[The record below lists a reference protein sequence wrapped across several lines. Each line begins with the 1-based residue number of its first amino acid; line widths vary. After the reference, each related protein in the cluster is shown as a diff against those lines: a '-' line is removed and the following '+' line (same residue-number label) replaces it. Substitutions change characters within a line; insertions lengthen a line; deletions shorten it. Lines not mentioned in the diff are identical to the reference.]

1 MIWCIGWIV
10 CGPGIGTP
18 DTAAGMV
25 RTVIKNAAVP
35 VLLDADALNVI
46 AKDTNLL
53 LLPHTELV
61 VTPHLGEMS
70 RLTGDSVAYLQN
82 HLIEAADEFA
92 RQYNVIC
99 VLKDEH
105 TATAIPYSQ
114 TWLNVSGNAG
124 LATAGSGDV
133 LSGIIGGL
141 MAQGIRVEQAAP
153 LGVYLHGKAGEA
165 AGARRSMRG
174 MTASDIHDGMCEIL
188 AGLEQTQSQPGK
200 DGIS

>member
-1 MIWCIGWIV
+1 MSWADTIV

-70 RLTGDSVAYLQN
+70 RLTG
-82 HLIEAADEFA
+82 I
-92 RQYNVIC
+92 RWRIC
-99 VLKDEH
+99 R
-105 TATAIPYSQ
+105 
-114 TWLNVSGNAG
+114 
-124 LATAGSGDV
+124 
-133 LSGIIGGL
+133 II
-141 MAQGIRVEQAAP
+141 
-153 LGVYLHGKAGEA
+153 
-165 AGARRSMRG
+165 
-174 MTASDIHDGMCEIL
+174 
-188 AGLEQTQSQPGK
+188 
-200 DGIS
+200 

>member
-1 MIWCIGWIV
+1 MDWADTIG
-10 CGPGIGTP
+10 
-18 DTAAGMV
+18 V
-25 RTVIKNAAVP
+25 RTGDRHAGYGCGDGSHSDQECGRVP

-105 TATAIPYSQ
+105 TATAIPYS
-114 TWLNVSGNAG
+114 
-124 LATAGSGDV
+124 
-133 LSGIIGGL
+133 
-141 MAQGIRVEQAAP
+141 R
-153 LGVYLHGKAGEA
+153 HG
-165 AGARRSMRG
+165 
-174 MTASDIHDGMCEIL
+174 
-188 AGLEQTQSQPGK
+188 
-200 DGIS
+200 